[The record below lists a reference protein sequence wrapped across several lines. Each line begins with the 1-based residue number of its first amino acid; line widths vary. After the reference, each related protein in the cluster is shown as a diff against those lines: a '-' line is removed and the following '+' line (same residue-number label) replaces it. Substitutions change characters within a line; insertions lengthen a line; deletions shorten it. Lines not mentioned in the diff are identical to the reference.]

1 MKIGIAISSRNR
13 PDVLA
18 KALEHHKKHLPK
30 GAKLI
35 VVDDASDMD
44 VGGLD
49 YVFPHNAGIASAKNK
64 CIELL
69 EGCDHFFLWDDD
81 CFPIVDDWHLP
92 YINSGIKHLSFTFPS
107 LSNGRPNGRRLMWTR
122 NGLSNYTKPC
132 GCMLYFTKEVVE
144 TIGGFDPD
152 YVQWGV
158 EHLDF
163 SIRAYNARLTPH
175 KYLDV
180 ANSTKLFHSMD
191 REGTAKASV
200 PSDIKTECIQ
210 HNRAR
215 FATLSGSSRKI
226 VYDHP
231 SGGGVLLAAYFNS
244 VDDPQRGEKWEPDPT
259 QLDTLV
265 QSCERNGVDYR
276 IFHDCIETDNP
287 NFVKVEPQS
296 DHAPNV
302 WRWFVF
308 KEWLES
314 NTVDNVFMVDS
325 TDVEVL
331 RNPFM
336 SINPDKLYVGDE
348 YAMRTDNQWMR
359 VNQECHL
366 STLPNYRRTIAAN
379 GRNVLLNCG
388 ITGGSYKIVMEY
400 LKHRTELHAKH
411 TKGVLKSTDM
421 AIFNYLVCKYFKG
434 RITNGLKVNTRFKK
448 FEYNKVS
455 MFKHK

>member
-1 MKIGIAISSRNR
+1 MKIGTAISSHNR

-30 GAKLI
+30 GAKLV
-35 VVDDASDMD
+35 VVDDASRPPIEA
-44 VGGLD
+44 D
-49 YVFPHNAGIASAKNK
+49 YHFPHNAGISAAKNK

-69 EGCDHFFLWDDD
+69 EGCDHYFLFDDD
-81 CFPIVDDWHLP
+81 CWPIVDDWHLP

-122 NGLSNYTKPC
+122 NGISNYTKPC

-200 PSDIKTECIQ
+200 ASEIKTTCIQ
-210 HNRAR
+210 HNRER
-215 FATLSGSSRKI
+215 FATLSTSSRKI
-226 VYDHP
+226 PYKHTEK
-231 SGGGVLLAAYFNS
+231 GILLAAYFNS
-244 VDDPQRGEKWEPDPT
+244 VNDPQRGGKWGADIK
-259 QLDTLV
+259 QLDVLV
-265 QSCERNGVDYR
+265 KSCERNGVDFR
-276 IFHDCIETDNP
+276 IFHDCLDTADKRFI
-287 NFVKVEPQS
+287 KVEPQTEY
-296 DHAPNV
+296 APNV

-308 KEWLES
+308 QEWLES
-314 NTVDNVFMVDS
+314 NQVDNVFMVDS

-336 SINPDKLYVGDE
+336 SLNPDKLYVGDE
-348 YAMRTDNQWMR
+348 YAMRVDNHWMR
-359 VNQECHL
+359 KNQEPYL
-366 STLPNYRRTIAAN
+366 KSLVDYRRTIAAN

-421 AIFNYLVCKYFKG
+421 AIFNYIVCKYFKG